1 MQLAVYIAV
10 LAVTF
15 ALMRLYGAPAKTVT
29 SAPAE

>member
-1 MQLAVYIAV
+1 MQLVVYIAV

-29 SAPAE
+29 PAPAE